1 MNQHQGARKSR
12 PGFGDSCRRGSSAVM
27 AFTLVELLI
36 VIAIIAILAAMLLPV
51 LSKAKSKAKQT
62 ACMNNLRQIGL
73 ANIMYVGDFK
83 QYPGDYSA
91 NSGIYVW
98 PERLL
103 SLMGNNRAAFY
114 CPSAAPDSAWD
125 TNINKTLGAM
135 NDPYAV
141 TPASRF
147 SLAYNDWGLDIG
159 HHPQLGL
166 GGDVDGGFNQGP
178 VTEIMI
184 ASPSDMIML
193 GDSRALEAGHTW
205 EANLDPTQSDQWPS
219 NRHNRRSNLLFTDG
233 HAEAALR
240 IEVIDPKNDKWRR
253 RWNNDHQPHYE
264 IPDWPVPN
272 PDPVDK

>member
-1 MNQHQGARKSR
+1 MNQRQGATTAR
-12 PGFGDSCRRGSSAVM
+12 PGLSDSARHASPVKK
-27 AFTLVELLI
+27 AFTLIELLI

-51 LSKAKSKAKQT
+51 LSKSKLKAKQI

-91 NSGIYVW
+91 NAGVYVW

-103 SLMGNNRAAFY
+103 SLMGNNRAAFW
-114 CPSAAPDSAWD
+114 CPAAAPDSAWD
-125 TNINKTLGAM
+125 TNINKTLGTM

-147 SLAYNDWGLDIG
+147 SLAYNDWGLNIDNN
-159 HHPQLGL
+159 PQLGL
-166 GGDVDGGFNQGP
+166 GGDVDGGFYKGP
-178 VTEIMI
+178 VTETMI

-193 GDSRALEAGHTW
+193 GDSRALESGHTW
-205 EANLDPTQSDQWPS
+205 EANLDPTSSDQWPS

-240 IEVIDPKNDKWRR
+240 IEIIDPTSDKWRR
-253 RWNNDHQPHYE
+253 RWNNDNQPHYE
-264 IPDWPVPN
+264 VPNWPVPN
-272 PDPVDK
+272 PDPIDK